1 MSQIRADGGVLVV
14 FPGAL
19 GDLVCFLP
27 VLEALREHHRNRV
40 AILCAAWL
48 GDLARLAGAAE
59 VHSIEG
65 REASWLFS
73 ASPPPE
79 ADAFYRRFSTIE
91 CFTGFGVAEVERN
104 VARWAAGRVHRF
116 RPTDRLHFTL
126 HCLRSIGV
134 EAEAPPPALLPVDR
148 DLEASGAEPGL
159 NRAAHLVV
167 HPGSGGL
174 AKRWSKI
181 GFRAV
186 LEAWRREIGGIE
198 VLLGPAE
205 AAEAPAWTIE
215 GVSPIVPANVVEL
228 ARRLRR
234 AGLYLGN
241 DSGAS
246 HLAAAVGGA
255 GIALFG
261 PSDEVR
267 WAPLGSR
274 LGVLRPAPW
283 TTLDAV
289 PPASTVHQV
298 FRALRD
304 LAPQRSP

>member
-1 MSQIRADGGVLVV
+1 MSQIRADGGALVV

-19 GDLVCFLP
+19 GDFVCFLP
-27 VLEALREHHRNRV
+27 ALEALRERHRNRV

-48 GDLARLAGAAE
+48 GDLARLAGVAE
-59 VHSIEG
+59 VHAIEG
-65 REASWLFS
+65 REASWLFA

-79 ADAFYRRFSTIE
+79 ADAFYRRFSAIE

-104 VARWAAGRVHRF
+104 LARWGSGRVHRF
-116 RPTDRLHFTL
+116 RPIERLHFTL
-126 HCLRSIGV
+126 HCLRSIGL
-134 EAEAPPPALLPVDR
+134 EAESPPRADLPVVCDA
-148 DLEASGAEPGL
+148 EAFAAEPVL

-174 AKRWSKI
+174 AKRWSRI

-186 LEAWRREIGGIE
+186 LEAWRREIGDVE

-205 AAEAPAWTIE
+205 AAEASTWAIE
-215 GVSPIVPANVVEL
+215 GVSPIIPANVVEL

-234 AGLYLGN
+234 TGLYLGN

-246 HLAAAVGGA
+246 HLAAAVGGS

-267 WAPLGSR
+267 WAPLGPR
-274 LGVLRPAPW
+274 LHVLRPTPW
-283 TTLDAV
+283 TALDAV
-289 PPASTVHQV
+289 PPAAAIRQV
-298 FRALRD
+298 FRGLRD
-304 LAPQRSP
+304 LAPHRSP